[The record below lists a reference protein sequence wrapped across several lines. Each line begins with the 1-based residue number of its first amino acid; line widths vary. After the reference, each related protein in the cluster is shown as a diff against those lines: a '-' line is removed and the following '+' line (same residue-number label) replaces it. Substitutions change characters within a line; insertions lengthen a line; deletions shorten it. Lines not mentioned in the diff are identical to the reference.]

1 MTHWRQLT
9 LWGLALKTWQG
20 ETFLSLFKECQIS
33 NFPSWDH
40 VFAMKIKKTAWLLMA
55 PVRGVRQRSQWCF
68 LPLCPSDCCQLCFL
82 SLLFFFTPQAEG
94 LSTFHHWSNHMK
106 TFLSFLPIIR
116 SQLVAIFTPVQV
128 FNPLSWNF
136 DFWFDLWTGAAAA
149 SLTQPLLDSAQLTIR
164 FLFWGN
170 IITVCCHW
178 IPILFFSAV
187 VNSIWQVIGFV
198 PATWW

>member
-1 MTHWRQLT
+1 MAGGNVLVSIQRMPNLKFSQLRSCLCYEDKKDCVT
-9 LWGLALKTWQG
+9 PNGSCKRCSSALTVV
-20 ETFLSLFKECQIS
+20 FPPPLS
-33 NFPSWDH
+33 
-40 VFAMKIKKTAWLLMA
+40 VWLLPA
-55 PVRGVRQRSQWCF
+55 LFPVF
-68 LPLCPSDCCQLCFL
+68 T
-82 SLLFFFTPQAEG
+82 FFFTPQAEG